1 MKISRVLL
9 GLVFAA
15 APCAAGAAGDPLVGS
30 KQFLQCR
37 ACHTVGPADKSGVGP
52 NLNGV
57 VGAKPGSRR
66 DYAYSA
72 AMKAKGGVW
81 TATALDAFLTR
92 PMAAIPGTK
101 MAFGGM
107 ANPKARA
114 DLIAYLVTLKG
125 AKR

>member
-9 GLVFAA
+9 GLMVAA
-15 APCAAGAAGDPLVGS
+15 SPCAADAEGDPLVGS

-37 ACHTVGPADKSGVGP
+37 ACHTVGPADRSGVGP

-66 DYAYSA
+66 NYNYSA
-72 AMKAKGGVW
+72 AMKAKGGLW
-81 TATALDAFLTR
+81 TAAALDAFLTR

-101 MAFGGM
+101 MGFGGM
-107 ANPKARA
+107 ANPKSRA

-125 AKR
+125 PKR